1 MTNADSRRI
10 AGTEARDCAWCGEAE
25 FQREN
30 RKVCDRCL
38 NLLRNA
44 GVSDEEI
51 YGPADPAPEKKEPS
65 KRMPGD

>member
-1 MTNADSRRI
+1 MTNVDSKRI
-10 AGTEARDCAWCGEAE
+10 AGIGARDCAWCGEAE

-44 GVSDEEI
+44 GVSDNEI
-51 YGPADPAPEKKEPS
+51 YGLGHGTEKIKE
-65 KRMPGD
+65 KCRARPGE